1 LWPTRGTASLKQPPF
16 ENTDLRLGYGAQ
28 GEDEERASG
37 GLALIVEEDVT
48 EQHELVSAALR
59 MALAEKLQIDHGQL
73 EGLDA
78 EAAAA
83 ALHHFVVRSAGPE
96 ELPPWLEAQP
106 ADETRRELI
115 AHGIRQALAYE
126 LGVHPQQLERMNVI
140 GAAHALDR
148 IRSRRVA
155 LRSASAPAIRV
166 AADEDSRE
174 LIDRMLSE
182 SLAEQLEL
190 PPVAIAG
197 LRSDLGAHILGVILM
212 LRRRADAAALPAGVT
227 PTAQER
233 RDVVARV
240 VRDAIAQDAEI
251 HPRLLGSLDTT
262 AAAVLLGRFAETR
275 RTVEVLRSNIA
286 NDELTGALRRS
297 AGEHQLQAEMA
308 RVRRLGQG
316 RLTVAF
322 LDIDALKS
330 VNDSQG
336 HEAGD
341 RLLQALVSTIQRRIR
356 SYDSVTR
363 WGGDEFVIAFPQ
375 ADRQSAESILREV
388 KSTFQQETAQTFS
401 YGLAELAASDDLTAI
416 VARADAQLY
425 EQKRGP
431 APESPD
437 QLPPPAPPP
446 ERRSMLDR
454 LRGR

>member
-1 LWPTRGTASLKQPPF
+1 MKQPPMA
-16 ENTDLRLGYGAQ
+16 TPGLLVRYGAQ
-28 GEDEERASG
+28 GENEEGPG
-37 GLALIVEEDVT
+37 GTLALIVEDVED
-48 EQHELVSAALR
+48 QRELVSAALR

-78 EAAAA
+78 DAAAA
-83 ALHHFVVRSAGPE
+83 ALHHCVVRSEGPE
-96 ELPPWLEAQP
+96 ALPPWLEAQP

-126 LGVHPQQLERMNVI
+126 LGVQPQQLERMNIV

-148 IRSRRVA
+148 IRSRRLA
-155 LRSASAPAIRV
+155 LRSANAPAIRMAV
-166 AADEDSRE
+166 DEDTRE
-174 LIDRMLSE
+174 LVDRMLTE

-190 PPVAIAG
+190 PPVAVTG
-197 LRSDLGAHILGVILM
+197 LRSELSAHILGVVLS
-212 LRRRADAAALPAGVT
+212 LRRRAEAARLPAG
-227 PTAQER
+227 TAPSPQER

-262 AAAVLLGRFAETR
+262 AAAVLLGRFAESR
-275 RTVEVLRSNIA
+275 RTVDVLRSNIA

-322 LDIDALKS
+322 LDIDALKT

-341 RLLQALVSTIQRRIR
+341 RLLQVLVSTIQRRIR

-375 ADRQSAESILREV
+375 ADRQSAESILQEV
-388 KSTFQQETAQTFS
+388 KSTFQRDTGQTFS
-401 YGLAELAASDDLTAI
+401 YGLAELEASDDLTAV
-416 VARADAQLY
+416 VARADAELY
-425 EQKRGP
+425 EQKRGAASA
-431 APESPD
+431 APN
-437 QLPPPAPPP
+437 QGLQPAPPP
-446 ERRSMLDR
+446 ERRGFLDR

>member
-297 AGEHQLQAEMA
+297 AGEHQLQAE
-308 RVRRLGQG
+308 
-316 RLTVAF
+316 VAF